1 MSSSRTLRR
10 RGSFTEDE
18 ENEPQKTLAQKEIIS
33 AQMIGVIQTR
43 LDSLRTVAD
52 DRAYGLECDLKANI
66 DHSSRL
72 VAQLPDPYTI
82 RNAATSRS
90 KTPTTA
96 MNVRTQM
103 LMERLFGPD
112 DKSRARNKTI
122 KKSKAELLKTE
133 TRRNKRANL
142 EKQLQTNIERH
153 VTRTVDSVLSSDARG
168 QDSIELNARLLIS
181 HTIERMR
188 IVQGKKTFKKFAL
201 SDLSCKQFEHL
212 FWHVFYTIFRKKP
225 TPTDASYDED
235 IMAAICGQYV
245 KTLSFLR
252 SNKDLIFRIY
262 PYAIASAVCSGFHY
276 LFPGSRHLY
285 TNDFKS
291 QVFVL
296 ICELLL
302 GLKLCPI
309 SVHTMRKQYFPEDVL
324 DDLHAPVVATHA
336 PNATGSQPDLLSAFG
351 LSSAPTRET
360 GEPAPFPRSKSEFT
374 LLLEKIPPPSS
385 GPRLHQLRSHFDASQ
400 VSPLMKEYLA
410 NDKDGVKMPC
420 LLRRTTPVPKC
431 IVGGEDTFKRVYNR
445 KMVPPEYAHESA
457 ARYSEYRADVLH
469 YQRDARHALKLI
481 NETKDI
487 VLNGGK
493 AAIKAYK
500 TILQSQANGF
510 SASLGS
516 LDAIKRIDP
525 PGSPERL
532 A

>member
-1 MSSSRTLRR
+1 MPVRNR
-10 RGSFTEDE
+10 RGSIVDDDDE
-18 ENEPQKTLAQKEIIS
+18 PKETLAQKEIVS
-33 AQMIGVIQTR
+33 AQMIGVIQSR

-52 DRAYGLECDLKANI
+52 ERIYGLECDLKANI

-82 RNAATSRS
+82 RNVTASRS
-90 KTPTTA
+90 KTPTAA

-112 DKSRARNKTI
+112 DKSRTRNKTM

-142 EKQLQTNIERH
+142 EKQLQVNIERH
-153 VTRTVDSVLSSDARG
+153 VTRTVDSVLSSDTRG

-201 SDLSCKQFEHL
+201 SDLSCKQYEHI
-212 FWHVFYTIFRKKP
+212 FWHAFYTIFRKKH
-225 TPTDASYDED
+225 TSSDAAQDED

-252 SNKDLIFRIY
+252 ANKDLIFRIY

-285 TNDFKS
+285 TNEFKNK
-291 QVFVL
+291 VFV
-296 ICELLL
+296 IVCELLL

-309 SVHTMRKQYFPEDVL
+309 SVQTMRKQYFPEDLL
-324 DDLHAPVVATHA
+324 DDLHAPSPANKA
-336 PNATGSQPDLLSAFG
+336 PDAAVSNDTLAAFG
-351 LSSAPTRET
+351 LPNTLSRDP
-360 GEPAPFPRSKSEFT
+360 GEPAPFPRSKSDFA
-374 LLLEKIPPPSS
+374 LLLGSTPSTAT
-385 GPRLHQLRSHFDASQ
+385 GLRLHQVRSQFNASQ

-431 IVGGEDTFKRVYNR
+431 LVGGEDTFKRVFHR
-445 KMVPPEYAHESA
+445 KNQPPEYALDAA
-457 ARYSEYRADVLH
+457 ARFDEYRADVH
-469 YQRDARHALKLI
+469 RYQRSARHAIKLI
-481 NETKDI
+481 DETKDI

-500 TILQSQANGF
+500 TILQTQAMGA
-510 SASLGS
+510 SASVGS
-516 LDAIKRIDP
+516 LENACIE
-525 PGSPERL
+525 SPRSSS
-532 A
+532 